1 MWDTTNPG
9 ATCPTTWPERA
20 ERVEWLCA
28 VRNWGDSTNPGALS
42 RDEGATR
49 YTNPFTMIER
59 ITILGTGLIGS
70 SVGLALRSHGFT
82 GSIAGW
88 DPDSEQL
95 ATALSLGAIT
105 VSADDPLT
113 AAAASDLI
121 LLGGPVFT
129 ILDWLNR
136 LAPIL
141 SEHQL
146 VTDVGSVKG
155 AICAHSRGKYN
166 GTNADGS
173 RQPGFLP
180 GHPMAG
186 KEVSGAANAD
196 ESLFLGSVW
205 LFTNVILSEAKD
217 LAVSPAITHLLGAEW
232 RNWVA
237 KFGCR
242 ILDLDPER
250 HDVLCAWISHL
261 PQFVSTAMSALLE
274 DEFAANADLLP
285 IGGRALREMTRLGAS
300 PFSMWRDIAHTN
312 SDAIAHALHALEQRL
327 AHIRENLKTPE
338 LREEFDRANQFRHR
352 TPR

>member
-1 MWDTTNPG
+1 MGDTT
-9 ATCPTTWPERA
+9 
-20 ERVEWLCA
+20 
-28 VRNWGDSTNPGALS
+28 SPGALS

-70 SVGLALRSHGFT
+70 SVGLPLRSHGFN

-88 DPDSEQL
+88 DPDTGQL
-95 ATALSLGAIT
+95 ASALSLGGIT

-141 SEHQL
+141 TEHQL

-155 AICAHSRGKYN
+155 TICAHARDKYN

-205 LFTNVILSEAKD
+205 LFTGDSTGG
-217 LAVSPAITHLLGAEW
+217 AVSPAAEAW
-232 RNWVA
+232 RAWVA

-312 SDAIAHALHALEQRL
+312 SDAIAHALHALELRL